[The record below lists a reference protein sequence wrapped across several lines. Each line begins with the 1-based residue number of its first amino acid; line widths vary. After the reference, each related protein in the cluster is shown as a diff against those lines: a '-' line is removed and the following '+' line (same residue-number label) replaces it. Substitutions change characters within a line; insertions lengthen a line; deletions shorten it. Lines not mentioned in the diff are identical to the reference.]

1 MTRALVNFVS
11 KRYLLHMRKSKLS
24 MTRSVAFSISSK
36 TWAVHISRTK
46 LKFCDF
52 IRITHQTYFWYT
64 PIVIAFRVFA
74 DIVLLPPD
82 DRLYSVPTLIFHHW
96 SMISPS
102 FPSSTHR
109 WAAAVRRIWRYS
121 LFFSIRIAGSK
132 NLNNKNFVIIRPTHM
147 NLLNRPDYG
156 LIHKLPNRLS

>member
-24 MTRSVAFSISSK
+24 MTRFVAFSISSK

-64 PIVIAFRVFA
+64 PIVIAFRVLA

-82 DRLYSVPTLIFHHW
+82 DHLDSVPTLIFHHL

-102 FPSSTHR
+102 VPSSTHR
-109 WAAAVRRIWRYS
+109 WAAAVHRIWRYS
-121 LFFSIRIAGSK
+121 LFFSVRIAGSK
-132 NLNNKNFVIIRPTHM
+132 NLNNKNFVIIRPTHI
-147 NLLNRPDYG
+147 NLWHRPDYG
-156 LIHKLPNRLS
+156 LVHKLPNRLS